1 MRYIVNG
8 NGKIY
13 RIVSTGKCD
22 ISQRFSRLKG
32 DEKTM
37 FDKFSEFDRQAGEG
51 PQPEQANWQGWTPP
65 WMSGEGEGPRGPFG
79 PRFGGPRG
87 PFGPGFGFGGPRGW
101 GWRGPRGPFGPGF
114 GFGWRHHGHGGP
126 FGPGAWGIPDELL
139 ALRSEA
145 AEVARLFAIASRGAF
160 ENKERLSQLRAFLDR
175 SRKELSDM
183 IYSSGSAQGETPTG
197 GESASGSSEVGQA

>member
-1 MRYIVNG
+1 
-8 NGKIY
+8 
-13 RIVSTGKCD
+13 
-22 ISQRFSRLKG
+22 
-32 DEKTM
+32 M
-37 FDKFSEFDRQAGEG
+37 FDDANRQAAEGEG

-65 WMSGEGEGPRGPFG
+65 WMGREGDGPRGPQ
-79 PRFGGPRG
+79 FGGPRG

-114 GFGWRHHGHGGP
+114 GFGWRHHGHHGP
-126 FGPGAWGIPDELL
+126 FGPGQWGIPDELL

-160 ENKERLSQLRAFLDR
+160 ENKERLTQLRGFLDR

-183 IYSSGSAQGETPTG
+183 IYESGSGSASGETPSG